1 MAVGIAPAAR
11 ALRQPPEPTPQ
22 EREAHMIVHVP
33 FANWCAICV
42 AAKSKD
48 IPHHQVGQYPTAP
61 LIEFDYSFVGSRLE
75 GDTTQTYLNAVH
87 VQSASGFARLVLGKG
102 VEDVTIVPAI
112 TAWLG
117 SIGLTT
123 RVTLRAD
130 SESSLMDVIR
140 AVSRTRDAET
150 IVETIPIR
158 SSSSIGCCDI
168 RAQMT
173 SAQVRALRLDVQRRF
188 SIWLPVTHPVS
199 GGFCCMQALCW
210 IVSSH

>member
-1 MAVGIAPAAR
+1 M
-11 ALRQPPEPTPQ
+11 
-22 EREAHMIVHVP
+22 
-33 FANWCAICV
+33 
-42 AAKSKD
+42 
-48 IPHHQVGQYPTAP
+48 
-61 LIEFDYSFVGSRLE
+61 
-75 GDTTQTYLNAVH
+75 
-87 VQSASGFARLVLGKG
+87 
-102 VEDVTIVPAI
+102 EDVTIVPAI
-112 TAWLG
+112 IAWLG

-188 SIWLPVTHPVS
+188 SIWLPVTHPSFGWLLWHASFVLDRFQPSRPRS
-199 GGFCCMQALCW
+199 GLTAFEIMHGKIYDQELTAFGAIGMGRNPVALAIPKGEPRWFLCSW
-210 IVSSH
+210 MGRTVSSSDHILATEAGIRYSRSFKL